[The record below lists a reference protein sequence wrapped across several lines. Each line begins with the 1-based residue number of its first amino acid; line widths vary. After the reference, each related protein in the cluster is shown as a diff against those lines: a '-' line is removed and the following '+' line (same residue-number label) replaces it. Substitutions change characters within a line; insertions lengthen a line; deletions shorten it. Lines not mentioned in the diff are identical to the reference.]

1 MKVDYLSQSGGR
13 IRLKVVHV
21 RESGFDAYISPEE
34 LAPYPGLCRVLEES
48 RQKASVQTYPQPF
61 EALNPTPLTV
71 EVGAGEAE
79 NLAKLLETRS
89 RINPYERAVKVRV
102 GQHTYIIAFEHHCG

>member
-1 MKVDYLSQSGGR
+1 MEIDYLSQSSGR

-34 LAPYPGLCRVLEES
+34 LTPHPGLYRVLEES

-61 EALNPTPLTV
+61 EALNPTPLTA
-71 EVGAGEAE
+71 EVDASEAE
-79 NLAKLLETRS
+79 NLAKLIETRS
-89 RINPYERAVKVRV
+89 GINPYERAVKVRV
-102 GQHTYIIAFEHHCG
+102 GQHTYLIAFEHHCG